1 MASSKRE
8 ASSSPSS
15 SPSSKREVQDPRPSS
30 SVLLLSATNEVL
42 LLHRV
47 KTSTSFASAL
57 VFPGGN
63 LDPFHD
69 GRVPA
74 PGSPERHRDGPA
86 YRMGAIRETFE
97 ETGIL
102 LATRD
107 GALVNLSVEDK
118 DEARRNI
125 HNNRVRF
132 GDFLESIGAVADT
145 AGLMPFTRWITPT
158 NVPLNMPRR
167 FTTQMYIYLLPPVP
181 VPVPVSGSGSGSGNS
196 VVPSEMLIPS
206 PDGGIEHT
214 AAQFAPAQSFLARA
228 AENSIILFPP
238 QTYLLTLLGRLL
250 TGSTTDVEAGPLHY
264 VGQRRRLVSFLG
276 SKVTADTERGR
287 QHATARIPWADKVIC
302 PYKLLVREQD
312 GRVVMALDKPGPE
325 LEGSGRGGDW
335 ERVALVKF
343 GGRGPSDV
351 EIRLREDEVLEAQR
365 RRRRRR
371 RSETNNNKL

>member
-1 MASSKRE
+1 MMASSKRE
-8 ASSSPSS
+8 ASAGSGS
-15 SPSSKREVQDPRPSS
+15 SSKREVQDPRPSS

-107 GALVNLSVEDK
+107 GALVNLSAEEK

-125 HNNRVRF
+125 HDNR
-132 GDFLESIGAVADT
+132 
-145 AGLMPFTRWITPT
+145 
-158 NVPLNMPRR
+158 
-167 FTTQMYIYLLPPVP
+167 MYIYLLPV
-181 VPVPVSGSGSGSGNS
+181 SGSGNS
-196 VVPSEMLIPS
+196 VPSEMLIPS
-206 PDGGIEHT
+206 ADGGIEHT

-238 QTYLLTLLGRLL
+238 QVYLLTLLARFL
-250 TGSTTDVEAGPLHY
+250 TGSTTGVEAGPLHY
-264 VGQRRRLVSFLG
+264 AGQRRRLVSFLG
-276 SKVTADTERGR
+276 SKVTADTEGGR
-287 QHATARIPWADKVIC
+287 QHATARIPWAEKVIC
-302 PYKLLVREQD
+302 PYKLLFREQD
-312 GRVVMALDKPGPE
+312 GRAVMALDKPGPE

-351 EIRLREDEVLEAQR
+351 EIRLRDEVLEEQ
-365 RRRRRR
+365 RR
-371 RSETNNNKL
+371 RSEANKL